1 MWDGGKFTKFK
12 QGEYIFSIRQF
23 APFKAI
29 KVLGDLQKII
39 TPALAGA
46 LTGLQKAPEAD
57 TNNWLSLAPVIS
69 DALYQI
75 ATGLDGDK
83 LQKAM
88 NLLLDENYVAVE
100 VTADNGTK
108 TFTRLNEG
116 LINDIFTGRSF
127 DLLVLMIE
135 LFKINFLDFSKL
147 SSLPTGVR
155 EVFGEIKL
163 PFQAK

>member
-12 QGEYIFSIRQF
+12 QGEYVFSIRQF

-83 LQKAM
+83 LQKAV
-88 NLLLDENYVAVE
+88 NLPNASV
-100 VTADNGTK
+100 K
-108 TFTRLNEG
+108 PLN
-116 LINDIFTGRSF
+116 
-127 DLLVLMIE
+127 
-135 LFKINFLDFSKL
+135 LFMGI
-147 SSLPTGVR
+147 
-155 EVFGEIKL
+155 
-163 PFQAK
+163 